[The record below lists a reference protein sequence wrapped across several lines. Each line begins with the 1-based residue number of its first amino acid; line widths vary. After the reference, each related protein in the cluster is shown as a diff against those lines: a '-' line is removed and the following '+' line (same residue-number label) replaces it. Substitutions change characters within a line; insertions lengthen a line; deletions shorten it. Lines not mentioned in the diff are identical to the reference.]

1 MVLENA
7 KISQNTFAKL
17 LGLLGAIIA
26 SAFSFLRGIENIS
39 ITDGTSYLNQAE
51 SLLKGQEYI
60 FENPND
66 FSHGIIFSAILA
78 LTFKVLGSSS
88 LILFKL
94 ILSSLFG
101 CTIYLLV
108 KIAQEMGLTKVSW
121 VALGLF
127 CTLDPF
133 LLFPATDLQTE
144 SVTTFIVVYWA
155 YLYLVP
161 AGSNTF
167 RKLDPILFGMTSSF
181 AILMRPNFLLPVLGI
196 GLLLFYKWKKERF
209 ANSQLALT
217 TMLILSIVFLY
228 QIFLV
233 KLYDGFVF
241 LASYGG
247 LGIAYLC
254 KPDFI
259 PQYFG
264 YASAVENQ
272 RINNWVLI
280 ENPLGKLAETN
291 LINPSA
297 AEANSELFRIGI
309 KICLEN
315 PIEGSWLILLRLLSV
330 WRPSVVFGAYSLSIF
345 IISLLFWVPLTYLM
359 IKFLKDRKLSSPMI
373 KLRQYFFVMGG
384 TFTISLLFTFPQVR
398 HRVAFAE
405 VFYILFAVIVL
416 ERLYLQKNQKLL
428 KKSIQQITKNEIR

>member
-1 MVLENA
+1 MMLDNV
-7 KISQNTFAKL
+7 KMSQNMSARL
-17 LGLLGAIIA
+17 LGLLGAIVA
-26 SAFSFLRGIENIS
+26 SAFSFLRGIENVS
-39 ITDGTSYLNQAE
+39 IADGTSYLNQAE
-51 SLLKGQEYI
+51 SILKGQGYI
-60 FENPND
+60 FANPND
-66 FSHGIIFSAILA
+66 FSHGIVFSAILA

-121 VALGLF
+121 MAIGLF

-167 RKLDPILFGMTSSF
+167 RKLDPVLFGMTSSF
-181 AILMRPNFLLPVLGI
+181 AILMRPNFLLPVIGI
-196 GLLLFYKWKKERF
+196 GLLLFYKWKKEKS
-209 ANSQLALT
+209 AKSIMALAT
-217 TMLILSIVFLY
+217 ILILSIIFLY
-228 QIFLV
+228 QIFLF

-241 LASYGG
+241 LANYGG
-247 LGIAYLC
+247 IGIAYLC

-264 YASAVENQ
+264 YASAAENM

-291 LINPSA
+291 LVNPSPV
-297 AEANSELFRIGI
+297 EANSELFWIGI
-309 KICLEN
+309 KVCLEN
-315 PIEGSWLILLRLLSV
+315 PIEGTWLILLRLFSV
-330 WRPSVVFGAYSLSIF
+330 WRPSVVFGAYSFSIF
-345 IISLLFWVPLTYLM
+345 IVSLLLWVPLTYLM
-359 IKFLKDRKLSSPMI
+359 IKFLKDRKLGPPMT

-405 VFYILFAVIVL
+405 VFYILFAAIVL
-416 ERLYLQKNQKLL
+416 ERLYFKRKSEIIE
-428 KKSIQQITKNEIR
+428 KSIHQIT